1 MLARIGWRLEGE
13 DSVAV
18 ATLLTA
24 DDLLKLPPFE
34 GRHELVQGELIEMS
48 PSAPFHSEI
57 GVEIAYQIRSYLE
70 RENLGRVYGADM
82 GYILSREPDTVRS
95 PDVSVVL
102 TARLPAGRSP
112 TEGFLSA
119 APDLAVEVLSPND
132 RPGYVQAK
140 VSDYLTAGT
149 ALVWVVDPERRK
161 VTVYDGEGGVQVLGE
176 DQQLDGGAVLPGF
189 SVRVRQ
195 FFP

>member
-1 MLARIGWRLEGE
+1 MAIQ
-13 DSVAV
+13 
-18 ATLLTA
+18 TLLTA
-24 DDLLKLPPFE
+24 DDLLRLPSFE
-34 GRHELVQGELIEMS
+34 GRRELLRGGLIEMS
-48 PSAPFHSEI
+48 PSSLLHSEVGLRI
-57 GVEIAYQIRSYLE
+57 GSLIGRFLE
-70 RENLGRVYGADM
+70 RENVGRVYGADA
-82 GYILSREPDTVRS
+82 GFIIERDPDTVRS

-102 TARLPAGRSP
+102 ADRLPAGRSP
-112 TEGFLSA
+112 TEGFFAA
-119 APDLAVEVLSPND
+119 APDLAVEVISPGD
-132 RPGYVQAK
+132 RSGEVQAK

>member
-1 MLARIGWRLEGE
+1 MLARIDWRLKGE

-34 GRHELVQGELIEMS
+34 GRRELVQGELSEMT
-48 PSAPFHSEI
+48 PPTPLHGEI
-57 GVEIAYQIRSYLE
+57 CAEIVFLIRQQLE
-70 RENLGRVYGADM
+70 GNAAGKVFAGDVGYTLGRD
-82 GYILSREPDTVRS
+82 PDTVRG
-95 PDVSVVL
+95 PDVSFVRHE
-102 TARLPAGRSP
+102 RLPGGVSP
-112 TEGFLSA
+112 ARGFFDL
-119 APDLAVEVLSPND
+119 APDLAIEVLSPND

-149 ALVWVVDPERRK
+149 ALVWVVDPARRK

-189 SVRVRQ
+189 KTPVGR